1 MEKEEM
7 IKFWKSSSS
16 ASVSGNFWRILQYC
30 TRYGSFRCILEV
42 IRVQTP
48 DPDRNRLGGGLRLSI
63 VLLSFI
69 VNGGDFNYY
78 ADNVYS
84 DIPHASCMGGTAA
97 GATGAMAPPKFWLGV
112 HNAFGPPNNC
122 PVHSLIVAL

>member
-69 VNGGDFNYY
+69 INGGDFNYY

-84 DIPHASCMGGTAA
+84 DIPHASCMGGHCR
-97 GATGAMAPPKFWLGV
+97 GGHGG
-112 HNAFGPPNNC
+112 HGPSKILVGGPQC
-122 PVHSLIVAL
+122 IWTPQ